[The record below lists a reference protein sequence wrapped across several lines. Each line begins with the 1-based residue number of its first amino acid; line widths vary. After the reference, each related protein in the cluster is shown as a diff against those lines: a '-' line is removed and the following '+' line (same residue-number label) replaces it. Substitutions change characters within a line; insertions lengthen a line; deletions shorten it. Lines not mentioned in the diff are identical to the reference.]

1 MRDIVRHVLAGMTAD
16 ERVEAAEELRRMVAA
31 DRAAAAD
38 REVGRCPRCGCPVV
52 VRRGRDGRG
61 RQRWLRRC

>member
-31 DRAAAAD
+31 DRAAAAGSV
-38 REVGRCPRCGCPVV
+38 EKVGVWCDPAS
-52 VRRGRDGRG
+52 GRPSP
-61 RQRWLRRC
+61 